1 MELIQTMR
9 LQTWIVVCAGLL
21 LLATGC
27 KQDESPFKT
36 ENDTLRKQLAKQESV
51 VISLQDGNKVMQQQI
66 DLLNQELRDAKKAAE
81 STKAEAK
88 AALDS
93 MESQLNQAKRL
104 TVEAQKTAAAQA
116 AQSIHVEG
124 KGAQADDIPRPL
136 ATVAK
141 VVEEALGRN
150 GYQLRV
156 SIKTDQKAVYVTD
169 RKVSNPTSLEVSG
182 FRNQYVISI
191 QALPANVTRL
201 VVKAD
206 FEKLAQGGKILSV
219 SAEEVTEIERRL
231 IAEVNKALASSSK
244 T

>member
-1 MELIQTMR
+1 MEMTQTMVAR
-9 LQTWIVVCAGLL
+9 TWAVVCGGVL
-21 LLATGC
+21 LLASGC

-51 VISLQDGNKVMQQQI
+51 VTSLQEGNKVMQQQI
-66 DLLNQELRDAKKAAE
+66 DLLNQELRDAKKAVD

-88 AALDS
+88 AVLDS

-104 TVEAQKTAAAQA
+104 SVEAQKTAAAQA
-116 AQSIHVEG
+116 AQSIQVEG
-124 KGAQADDIPRPL
+124 KGAQADDIPRS
-136 ATVAK
+136 VAIVTK
-141 VVEEALGRN
+141 TVEEALGRN

-169 RKVSNPTSLEVSG
+169 RKISSPTSLEVSG
-182 FRNQYVISI
+182 FRNQYIISI

-219 SAEEVTEIERRL
+219 SAEEITEIERRL
-231 IAEVNKALASSSK
+231 IAEVNKALAASSK

>member
-1 MELIQTMR
+1 MELIQTMQLR
-9 LQTWIVVCAGLL
+9 TRIVVCAGLL
-21 LLATGC
+21 LLASGC

-66 DLLNQELRDAKKAAE
+66 DLLNQELRDAKKAVE
-81 STKAEAK
+81 STKTEAK

-141 VVEEALGRN
+141 VVEDALGRN

-231 IAEVNKALASSSK
+231 IAEVNKALAASTK